1 MMTPKMIDN
10 LKAHAG
16 CMFVNNQYQPSKS
29 AEKLAIVNPATN
41 QQVAQFVSVTDSEVD
56 SVIAN
61 TNRAQ
66 QQWAALD
73 AKTRA
78 SYLHRVADSI
88 EQADHREVAE
98 AMVIEMGKPYPEA
111 LGEIANV
118 APIFRYMA
126 EMARDDNGYIA
137 GTTQQGSFQY
147 AQYFPL
153 GVTAHIMP
161 FNFPILLFAWTAA
174 ATLACGNGFIVKPA
188 EATSVTTLMFMRHF
202 TCLPEGLT
210 ACVTGNGRV
219 GQRLVDS
226 PNIHGVAFTGSVEV
240 GRRVNT
246 ACAQLM
252 KPAVIEAGGN
262 DAMIITDHANYEVA
276 AAGAICGAFH
286 LSGQVCTSAE
296 RFFVTEQAYDQ
307 FMPRFIEQANAL
319 RVGDGFGK
327 HEIGPLVN
335 VAARDRVLGLIERAV
350 AQGAVIECGGYI
362 PKGLEQGAYLAPTIL
377 SNVTPDMEIM
387 NAEVFGPVAAVCK
400 VSDFD
405 QAVRYANQS
414 QYGLGA
420 CVFTNDHVE
429 ATRAG
434 EELQTGM
441 VWVNNPMIDND
452 ALPFGGWKLSG
463 MGRELGRQGLDAF
476 RQSKMIIKDA
486 QPQIHDW
493 WYPYSDE
500 VFYGEQ

>member
-1 MMTPKMIDN
+1 MRAKVIEAIN
-10 LKAHAG
+10 KYSACYFLE
-16 CMFVNNQYQPSKS
+16 NQYLQS
-29 AEKLAIVNPATN
+29 ASTEKLSVIDPACN
-41 QQVAQFVSVTDSEVD
+41 QKVGEFSGVTDQEIDDAVSRV
-56 SVIAN
+56 N
-61 TNRAQ
+61 HAQ
-66 QQWAALD
+66 KQWAALD

-78 SYLHRVADSI
+78 HYLHQIADSI

-98 AMVIEMGKPYPEA
+98 AMVLEMGKPYPEA

-137 GTTQQGSFQY
+137 GTTQKGSFQY
-147 AQYFPL
+147 AQHFPL
-153 GVTAHIMP
+153 GVTVHIMP

-188 EATSVTTLMFMRHF
+188 EATSITTLMFMRHF
-202 TCLPEGLT
+202 KMLPENLT
-210 ACVTGNGRV
+210 ACLTGGGRV
-219 GQRLVDS
+219 GERLVNS
-226 PNIHGVAFTGSVEV
+226 PNTHGVAFTGSVEV
-240 GRRVNT
+240 GRMVNV
-246 ACAQLM
+246 ACAKQM

-262 DAMIITDHANYEVA
+262 DAMIITDHADFNAA

-296 RFFVTEQAYDQ
+296 RFFVTEKAYDQ
-307 FMPRFIEQANAL
+307 FMPKFIEQAKAL
-319 RVGDGFGK
+319 RVGHGFGK

-335 VAARDRVLGLIERAV
+335 VAARDRVLNLIQRAV
-350 AQGAVIECGGYI
+350 EQGAVIECGGHI
-362 PKGLEQGAYLAPTIL
+362 PSGLEQGAFIAPTIL

-400 VSDFD
+400 VKDFD
-405 QAVRYANQS
+405 QAIEFANQS
-414 QYGLGA
+414 KYGLGS
-420 CVFTNDHVE
+420 CLFSNNWQE
-429 ATRAG
+429 SERAG
-434 EELQTGM
+434 EELESGM

-463 MGRELGRQGLDAF
+463 MGQELGRQGLNAF
-476 RQSKMIIKDA
+476 RQTKMIIKDA

-493 WYPYSDE
+493 WYPYHDE
-500 VFYGEQ
+500 VFYSESD

>member
-1 MMTPKMIDN
+1 MRNKVVDN
-10 LKAHAG
+10 VRAYAG
-16 CMFVNNQYQPSKS
+16 SYFANNDYVKS
-29 AEKLAIVNPATN
+29 ASAESINIVDPAYN
-41 QQVAQFVSVTDSEVD
+41 EVVGEFVSVTDQEID
-56 SVIAN
+56 QVIAN
-61 TNRAQ
+61 TNAVQKEWAQ
-66 QQWAALD
+66 LD

-78 SYLHRVADSI
+78 SYLHKIADSI
-88 EQADHREVAE
+88 EHADHREVAE
-98 AMVIEMGKPYPEA
+98 AMVLEMGKPYPEA

-137 GTTQQGSFQY
+137 GTTQKGSFQY
-147 AQYFPL
+147 AQHFPL
-153 GVTAHIMP
+153 GVTVHIMP

-202 TCLPEGLT
+202 KCLPEGLT
-210 ACVTGNGRV
+210 ACLTGGGRV
-219 GQRLVDS
+219 GQRLVAS
-226 PNIHGVAFTGSVEV
+226 PDTHGVAFTGSVEV
-240 GRRVNT
+240 GRRVNV
-246 ACAQLM
+246 ACAELM

-262 DAMIITDHANYEVA
+262 DAMIITDHADFDVA

-296 RFFVTEQAYDQ
+296 RFFVTDKAYDQ
-307 FMPRFIEQANAL
+307 FMPKFIEQAKAL
-319 RVGDGFGK
+319 RVGNGFGK

-350 AQGAVIECGGYI
+350 EQGAKVECGGYV
-362 PKGLEQGAYLAPTIL
+362 PEGLEQGAYLAPTVL

-387 NAEVFGPVAAVCK
+387 NSEVFGPVAAICK
-400 VSDFD
+400 VADFD
-405 QAVRYANQS
+405 EAIAGANNS

-420 CVFTNDHVE
+420 CVFTNDFVE

-434 EELQTGM
+434 EEIESGM

-452 ALPFGGWKLSG
+452 ALPFGGFKLSG

-476 RQSKMIIKDA
+476 RQTKMIIKDHE
-486 QPQIHDW
+486 PQIFDW
-493 WYPYSDE
+493 WYPYNDD
-500 VFYGEQ
+500 VFYQE